1 MKRKRILFSILAV
14 VVLLIIICIFLYVH
28 IVKMCIKADNL
39 SHLSNWEHSITY
51 TMLSDKLKAVISE
64 EEFNDRTQNGK
75 YNMYVKL
82 QNLELEPTDDNNPS
96 TGWFKTPPCD
106 YVKINNGGYSIEYR
120 IDFEVHFN
128 RIEVINFVTYISE
141 VKQANTFD

>member
-1 MKRKRILFSILAV
+1 MKRKRILFSILAI
-14 VVLLIIICIFLYVH
+14 VVLLIIICIFLFVH
-28 IVKMCIKADNL
+28 MVKMSIKVDNL
-39 SHLSNWEHSITY
+39 SQSDNWERSITY

-64 EEFNDRTQNGK
+64 EEFNDRSQNGK

-96 TGWFKTPPCD
+96 TAWYKTPPCD
-106 YVKINNGGYSIEYR
+106 YLKTDNGEYFIEYR

-128 RIEVINFVTYISE
+128 RIEVINFVTHISA
-141 VKQANTFD
+141 VN